1 MDNDKYFNEILKIL
15 FGIEGG
21 YVNHTLDKGGATNFG
36 ITQDTMNSWRKRNRL
51 PSGSVKTDLTKQEAR
66 EIYYNMFWKES
77 GAHKYT
83 DPRDAMILFDMAVN
97 SGPSEAI
104 RVFKNSNENFY
115 KMLENRK
122 KYYENIIFNQPS
134 QGVFKEGWDN
144 RLKFLENS
152 ANKMVESGFYI
163 PPYYNEITP
172 FDEGY
177 EGPLTSRTN
186 ADNKMALRNKYQY
199 NLNKAKSLQINTQTK
214 DVSNLSKSPSKPL
227 DFDEWLDELKRK
239 RRKGL

>member
-1 MDNDKYFNEILKIL
+1 MQYHHLSYEALRNFC
-15 FGIEGG
+15 IE
-21 YVNHTLDKGGATNFG
+21 
-36 ITQDTMNSWRKRNRL
+36 
-51 PSGSVKTDLTKQEAR
+51 
-66 EIYYNMFWKES
+66 
-77 GAHKYT
+77 
-83 DPRDAMILFDMAVN
+83 
-97 SGPSEAI
+97 
-104 RVFKNSNENFY
+104 VFKGY
-115 KMLENRK
+115 KFTEEESKQIAEKMISGTLEKCSLSAQCFKYDALLRVDK

-177 EGPLTSRTN
+177 EGPLISRTN